1 MIMRTRASALHYPRL
16 DTILMIEDN
25 IKNAE
30 NNLSKTELWEA
41 LPKKVMYQTFK
52 TVIDYL
58 IDSGKIIINNGKL
71 EWVYSDNEKKEGMAK
86 NNYDEIKKKIVA
98 ILKKKDVEKAAI
110 FGSAVRGEMTDKSD
124 VDIAIKFRG
133 KHSLF
138 DLAGIKIELE
148 EELGK
153 KVDIMTYDSIYPD
166 IKKKILKEQEVIL

>member
-1 MIMRTRASALHYPRL
+1 
-16 DTILMIEDN
+16 
-25 IKNAE
+25 
-30 NNLSKTELWEA
+30 
-41 LPKKVMYQTFK
+41 
-52 TVIDYL
+52 
-58 IDSGKIIINNGKL
+58 
-71 EWVYSDNEKKEGMAK
+71 MAK